1 MELQGTPEHCR
12 RLLGRGQQ
20 QIFVWL
26 TEKEEELPLLGTGTW
41 EGERA
46 AGAYLEPVFTEHL
59 LCGTYWGRGWRDS
72 NRC

>member
-1 MELQGTPEHCR
+1 M
-12 RLLGRGQQ
+12 
-20 QIFVWL
+20 
-26 TEKEEELPLLGTGTW
+26 EKEEEWEGELLLLGTGTC

-46 AGAYLEPVFTEHL
+46 MGAYLEPVFTEHL